1 MKCAQ
6 ELYLKRDRHLAE
18 LVQEERAAVGT
29 LERATMRGD
38 GSRECPAFM
47 TQKLALGQVLGDGG
61 RCESRQAPRTAAKP
75 PAQRE
80 PGSARQAPKPDSAPA
95 QVLCGQTGCLP
106 VKRGCSGELRKTGNS
121 EVAVVTCP

>member
-1 MKCAQ
+1 MDILKAKPTRVCPLQCAQ
-6 ELYLKRDRHLAE
+6 GF
-18 LVQEERAAVGT
+18 RA
-29 LERATMRGD
+29 D
-38 GSRECPAFM
+38 GEACVRITCPR
-47 TQKLALGQVLGDGG
+47 GQVLGDGG